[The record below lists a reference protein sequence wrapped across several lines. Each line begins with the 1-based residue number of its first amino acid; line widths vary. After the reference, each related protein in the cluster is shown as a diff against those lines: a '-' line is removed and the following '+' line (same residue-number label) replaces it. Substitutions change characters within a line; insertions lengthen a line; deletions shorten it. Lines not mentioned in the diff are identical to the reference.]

1 MKGVEKLK
9 GVNQKLIELAYE
21 LDKVC
26 QQKYSVEVTVAEGL
40 RSLERQKK
48 LFSEGKSKTLKSKHL
63 TGNAIDI
70 YPIKNRKIYW
80 DFFPTLITEAKK
92 INSKD
97 FTYGFDWGW
106 DSPHIELK

>member
-1 MKGVEKLK
+1 MKGADKLK
-9 GVNQKLIELAYE
+9 GVNQKLIDFVIQ
-21 LDKVC
+21 LDKVVIS
-26 QQKYSVEVTVAEGL
+26 KYDVEVTVAEGL

-48 LFSEGKSKTLKSKHL
+48 LFAEGKSKTLKSKHI